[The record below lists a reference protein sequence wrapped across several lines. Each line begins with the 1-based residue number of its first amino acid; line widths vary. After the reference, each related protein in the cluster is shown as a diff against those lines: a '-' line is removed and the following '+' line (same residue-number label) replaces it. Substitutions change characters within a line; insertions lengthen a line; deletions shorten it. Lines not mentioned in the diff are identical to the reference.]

1 MIIMSIMVNMIPLL
15 VTAAVMG
22 FFGIPLKPSTILV
35 FSIAFGISIDDTIH
49 FLAKYRQEL
58 EQCEWDLKPAVIE
71 SIKETGVSMMYT
83 SIILFFGFGVFASSN
98 FGGTQ
103 ALGILTSLTLIIAML
118 VNLVLL
124 PSLLLSMGNSL
135 TNKAFKE
142 PLIEIID
149 EEDDIDYAGLRIEKS
164 EEPKKQS

>member
-1 MIIMSIMVNMIPLL
+1 
-15 VTAAVMG
+15 
-22 FFGIPLKPSTILV
+22 
-35 FSIAFGISIDDTIH
+35 
-49 FLAKYRQEL
+49 
-58 EQCEWDLKPAVIE
+58 PAVVE

-83 SIILFFGFGVFASSN
+83 SIILFFGFGVFASSD

-103 ALGILTSLTLIIAML
+103 ALGILTSLTLLVAMV

-124 PSLLLSMGNSL
+124 PSLLLTMGAQL

-149 EEDDIDYAGLRIEKS
+149 EEEDIDYSGLRIRKS
-164 EEPKKQS
+164 DDSDGKT